1 MADPTPGAGG
11 LPRWEL
17 TDDPQAFLDDVGDV
31 LAADPVRATIVANT
45 ARRLATRAAA
55 GEPRPVHPCWFASA
69 HAADGAVVGVAMR
82 TTPAPPHQAHVL
94 MADRPTAEAL
104 ADLLVDRGEVVTAT
118 NGAQEPARAFL
129 DRVAA
134 RTGGRVAVA
143 RPTRLFEL
151 GTLAPPPSPPVG
163 APRPVRPDEL
173 DLACRWFA
181 DFVTDADRQAG
192 RTGPPRIPPPP
203 RDAVERRVRAG
214 KLWWW
219 EVDAAPVSLVG
230 QVGPALDVARL
241 GPVFTPAEHRG
252 RGYAGAL
259 VAHASARLRD
269 AGNRVCLFTDLE
281 NPVSNALYERLGYE
295 KVVDMAELRI
305 VP

>member
-17 TDDPQAFLDDVGDV
+17 TEDPQAFLDDVGDL

-45 ARRLATRAAA
+45 AHRLATRAAA
-55 GEPRPVHPCWFASA
+55 GEPRPDHPCWFAVA
-69 HAADGAVVGVAMR
+69 HDVESAVVGVAMR
-82 TTPAPPHQAHVL
+82 TAPAPPHQAHVL
-94 MADRPTAEAL
+94 VADRRTAQAL

-118 NGAQEPARAFL
+118 NGAQAPARAFL

-134 RTGGRVAVA
+134 RTVGRVAVA

-151 GTLAPPPSPPVG
+151 GTLAPPTSPPAG
-163 APRPVRPDEL
+163 APRPVRHYEL
-173 DLACRWFA
+173 DLACSWFA
-181 DFVTDADRQAG
+181 DFVTDADAQAG

-203 RDAVERRVRAG
+203 RDTVERRVRAG

-219 EVDAAPVSLVG
+219 EVDGAPVSLVG
-230 QVGPALDVARL
+230 HVGPALDVARL

-252 RGYAGAL
+252 RGFAGAL
-259 VAHASARLRD
+259 VAHASARLQD
-269 AGNRVCLFTDLE
+269 SGNRVCLFTDLE